1 MSGLALFPDPSRGAG
16 LPGDR
21 AGAGGAAVVPGRR
34 AVKAVSLFSG
44 AGGADLGMTEAGIE
58 TVLNVEYD
66 ASAVATCHAA
76 GLDHVQLGDVRDLS
90 LFDGLEGV
98 DLVYGGPPCQAFSSA
113 GKREGQDS
121 ELNGWP
127 WALAVVDQLKPRW
140 VVFENVPGLLHH
152 SAECKHPCP
161 GCYWTGD
168 LLPAFR

>member
-152 SAECKHPCP
+152 SAECKH
-161 GCYWTGD
+161 T
-168 LLPAFR
+168 